1 MVFFN
6 FLGSSVNKLY
16 YWSSGTEEK
25 SNKWRS
31 RILSALNEFFPTL
44 VRLCVGLLEQDL
56 AYRFGIS
63 KSTVSHILITW
74 INFMYLQL
82 EQIPLW
88 PPRGLISA
96 NMPNVFKIKY
106 PTTRVIIDATE
117 ITVEQPALPELQ
129 QLTFFNYKNRKTY
142 KGLIGISPSG
152 VSHLFQTGI
161 QDLFLTRNLLDRVV
175 FLIN

>member
-1 MVFFN
+1 MVYFN

-44 VRLCVGLLEQDL
+44 VRLCVGVLEQDL

-82 EQIPLW
+82 KQIPLW

-96 NMPNVFKIKY
+96 IVCS
-106 PTTRVIIDATE
+106 R
-117 ITVEQPALPELQ
+117 
-129 QLTFFNYKNRKTY
+129 
-142 KGLIGISPSG
+142 
-152 VSHLFQTGI
+152 
-161 QDLFLTRNLLDRVV
+161 
-175 FLIN
+175 